1 MTAVVVTRAKSAK
14 KTLSSRVNFYDFKKK
29 SEKHKQNHK
38 KVGENF
44 MYQYYQKI

>member
-1 MTAVVVTRAKSAK
+1 MISKQ
-14 KTLSSRVNFYDFKKK
+14 K
-29 SEKHKQNHK
+29 SENHKQNHK